1 MGQGDRAVIV
11 FHVAITT
18 HPEYLAKREP
28 HRRAHIERLAGL
40 RQGGAV
46 IGGGPAP
53 DGASVDLVYRL
64 QQPAQLKLVVEED
77 PYWVGGAWTG
87 YRERSFT
94 EFVEPWQLPPI
105 VLDGSR
111 RATIVEGQMADPDMA
126 QFVMIELRGAGRLV
140 FGGAFP
146 GGATLGVMKTDDAE
160 EATRWFADT
169 GFWTPESLTT
179 RPLLH
184 VL

>member
-1 MGQGDRAVIV
+1 VIV
-11 FHVAITT
+11 FHVAIAT
-18 HPEYLAKREP
+18 HPDYVAKREP

-40 RQGGAV
+40 RQLGAV

-53 DGASVDLVYRL
+53 DGGRVDLVYRL
-64 QQPAQLKLVVEED
+64 QQGAQLKPVVEED
-77 PYWVGGAWTG
+77 PYWLAGAWTG

-111 RATIVEGQMADPDMA
+111 RVTVVEGRMTDPDMA
-126 QFVMIELRGAGRLV
+126 QFVMIEMRGAGRLA
-140 FGGAFP
+140 FGGAFADA
-146 GGATLGVMKTDDAE
+146 ATLGLMNSADAD
-160 EATRWFADT
+160 EAKGWFAET
-169 GFWTPESLTT
+169 GFWEPASLTS
-179 RPLLH
+179 RPVLH

>member
-1 MGQGDRAVIV
+1 MIV
-11 FHVAITT
+11 FHVAIAT
-18 HPEYLAKREP
+18 HPDYVAKREP
-28 HRRAHIERLAGL
+28 HRRAHIERLTGL
-40 RQGGAV
+40 RQLGAV

-64 QQPAQLKLVVEED
+64 QQPSQLKPALEED
-77 PYWVGGAWTG
+77 PYWLGGAWTG

-111 RATIVEGQMADPDMA
+111 RITIVEGRMSDPDMA
-126 QFVMIELRGAGRLV
+126 QFVMIEMRGAGRLA
-140 FGGAFP
+140 FGGAFSD
-146 GGATLGVMKTDDAE
+146 GATLGFMKTEDAGD
-160 EATRWFADT
+160 AKGWFAET
-169 GFWTPESLTT
+169 GFWQADSLSA
-179 RPLLH
+179 RPLLY

>member
-1 MGQGDRAVIV
+1 MIV

-18 HPEYLAKREP
+18 HPDYTAKREP
-28 HRRAHIERLAGL
+28 HRGAHIERLTGL
-40 RQGGAV
+40 RQLGAL

-53 DGASVDLVYRL
+53 DGSGVDLVYRL
-64 QQPAQLKLVVEED
+64 QQAGQLKPALEED
-77 PYWVGGAWTG
+77 PYWVGGAWTA
-87 YRERSFT
+87 YRERSFA

-111 RATIVEGQMADPDMA
+111 RVTIVEGRMADPDMA
-126 QFVMIELRGAGRLV
+126 QFVMIEMRGAGRLV

-146 GGATLGVMKTDDAE
+146 DRATFGVMKSEDAE
-160 EATRWFADT
+160 EAKAWFAET
-169 GFWTPESLTT
+169 GFWEPESLTA

>member
-1 MGQGDRAVIV
+1 MIV

-18 HPEYLAKREP
+18 HPEYVTKREP
-28 HRRAHIERLAGL
+28 HRHAHLERLAGM

-53 DGASVDLVYRL
+53 DGSSVDIVYRV
-64 QQPAQLKLVVEED
+64 QQPPQLKLMIEED
-77 PYWVGGAWTG
+77 PYWVAGAWTG

-94 EFVEPWQLPPI
+94 EFVEPWQLAPI
-105 VLDGSR
+105 VVDGSR
-111 RATIVEGQMADPDMA
+111 RVTLVEGHMDDPDMA
-126 QFVMIELRGAGRLV
+126 QFVMIEMRGAGRLV
-140 FGGAFP
+140 FGGAFAD
-146 GGATLGVMKTDDAE
+146 GATLGFMKTEDPDEAKGWYAE
-160 EATRWFADT
+160 T
-169 GFWTPESLTT
+169 GFWTPESLTA

>member
-1 MGQGDRAVIV
+1 VIV

-18 HPEYLAKREP
+18 HPDYLAKREP
-28 HRRAHIERLAGL
+28 HRQAHIARLAGL

-64 QQPAQLKLVVEED
+64 QQPAQLKLVIEED

-111 RATIVEGQMADPDMA
+111 RVTVVEGRMNDPDMA

-140 FGGAFP
+140 LGGAFP
-146 GGATLGVMKTDDAE
+146 DGATLGMMKTEDAA
-160 EATRWFADT
+160 EAARWFADT
-169 GFWTPESLTT
+169 GFWMPESLTA

>member
-1 MGQGDRAVIV
+1 MIV
-11 FHVAITT
+11 FHVAIAT

-28 HRRAHIERLAGL
+28 HRHEHLGRLAGL

-53 DGASVDLVYRL
+53 DGSSADIVYRV
-64 QQPAQLKLVVEED
+64 QQPPQLKLMIEED

-94 EFVEPWQLPPI
+94 EFVEPWQLAPI
-105 VLDGSR
+105 VVDGSR
-111 RATIVEGQMADPDMA
+111 RVTLVEGRMSDPDMA
-126 QFVMIELRGAGRLV
+126 QFVMIEMRGAGRLV
-140 FGGAFP
+140 FGGAFAD
-146 GGATLGVMKTDDAE
+146 GATLGFMKTEDPD
-160 EATRWFADT
+160 EAKGWFAET
-169 GFWTPESLTT
+169 GFWTPESLAA
-179 RPLLH
+179 RRLLY

>member
-1 MGQGDRAVIV
+1 MIV
-11 FHVAITT
+11 LHVDIAT
-18 HPEYLAKREP
+18 HPEYLTRREP

-40 RQGGAV
+40 RQVGAV

-53 DGASVDLVYRL
+53 DGSRVELVYRL
-64 QQPAQLKLVVEED
+64 QQPAQLKPAIEED

-87 YRERSFT
+87 YQERSFS
-94 EFVEPWQLPPI
+94 EFVEPWRLPEI

-111 RATIVEGQMADPDMA
+111 RVTVVEGQMSDPDMA
-126 QFVMIELRGAGRLV
+126 QFVMIEMRGAGRLV
-140 FGGAFP
+140 FGGAFE
-146 GGATLGVMKTDDAE
+146 GGATLGLMKTEDAE
-160 EATRWFADT
+160 EAKTWFAET
-169 GFWTPESLTT
+169 GSWTPGTLTA

>member
-1 MGQGDRAVIV
+1 MIV
-11 FHVAITT
+11 FHVGITT
-18 HPEYLAKREP
+18 HPDYSVKREP
-28 HRRAHIERLAGL
+28 HRHAHIERLSGL
-40 RQGGAV
+40 RELGAV

-53 DGASVDLVYRL
+53 DGSGVDLIYRL
-64 QQPAQLKLVVEED
+64 QQPGQLKPAIEED
-77 PYWVGGAWTG
+77 PYWIGGAWTA

-111 RATIVEGQMADPDMA
+111 RVTIVEGHMADPDMA
-126 QFVMIELRGAGRLV
+126 QFVMIEMRGAGRLV

-146 GGATLGVMKTDDAE
+146 DTTTLGLMKTEDEE
-160 EATRWFADT
+160 EAKGWFAET
-169 GFWTPESLTT
+169 GFWTPESLTA

>member
-1 MGQGDRAVIV
+1 MIV

-18 HPEYLAKREP
+18 HPEYVAKREP

-53 DGASVDLVYRL
+53 DGTGVDLVYRL
-64 QQPAQLKLVVEED
+64 QQPGQLKLVIEED
-77 PYWVGGAWTG
+77 PYWIGGAWTG

-111 RATIVEGQMADPDMA
+111 RATVVEGRMADPDMA
-126 QFVMIELRGAGRLV
+126 QFVMIEMRGAGRLV

-146 GGATLGVMKTDDAE
+146 DGATFGLMKTTDAE
-160 EATRWFADT
+160 EAVRWYADT
-169 GFWTPESLTT
+169 GFWTAETLQA

>member
-1 MGQGDRAVIV
+1 MIV
-11 FHVAITT
+11 FHVTFET
-18 HPEYLAKREP
+18 HPEYLTRREP

-53 DGASVDLVYRL
+53 DGSRVEIVYRL
-64 QQPAQLKLVVEED
+64 QQPAQLKPAIEED

-87 YRERSFT
+87 YRERSFS
-94 EFVEPWQLPPI
+94 EFVEPWRLPEI

-111 RATIVEGQMADPDMA
+111 RVTVVEGQMSDPDMA
-126 QFVMIELRGAGRLV
+126 QFVMIEMRGAGRLV
-140 FGGAFP
+140 FGGAFE
-146 GGATLGVMKTDDAE
+146 GGSTLGLMKTEDVEVAK
-160 EATRWFADT
+160 TWFAET
-169 GFWTPESLTT
+169 GFWAPDTLTA

>member
-1 MGQGDRAVIV
+1 MIV
-11 FHVAITT
+11 FHVVITT
-18 HPEYLAKREP
+18 HPEYPAKREP

-40 RQGGAV
+40 RHGGAV

-53 DGASVDLVYRL
+53 DGSSVDLVYRL

-111 RATIVEGQMADPDMA
+111 RVTIVEGRMTDPDMA
-126 QFVMIELRGAGRLV
+126 QFVIIEMRGASRLV
-140 FGGAFP
+140 FGGAFAD
-146 GGATLGVMKTDDAE
+146 GSTLGVMKTEDGE
-160 EATRWFADT
+160 EATRWFAET
-169 GFWTPESLTT
+169 GFWTPESLAA

>member
-1 MGQGDRAVIV
+1 MIV
-11 FHVAITT
+11 FHVVVTT
-18 HPEYLAKREP
+18 HPDYLAKREP
-28 HRRAHIERLAGL
+28 HRRAHIERLTGL
-40 RQGGAV
+40 RELGAV

-53 DGASVDLVYRL
+53 DGGSVDLVYRL
-64 QQPAQLKLVVEED
+64 QQPAQLKPAIEED
-77 PYWVGGAWTG
+77 PYWLGGAWTG

-111 RATIVEGQMADPDMA
+111 RVTIVEGQITDADMA
-126 QFVMIELRGAGRLV
+126 QFVMIEMRGAGRLA
-140 FGGAFP
+140 FGGAFQ
-146 GGATLGVMKTDDAE
+146 GGATFGLMKTEDPE
-160 EATRWFADT
+160 EAKTWFADT
-169 GFWTPESLTT
+169 GFWEAASLRA

>member
-1 MGQGDRAVIV
+1 VIV
-11 FHVAITT
+11 LHVSITT
-18 HPEYLAKREP
+18 HSDYLARREP
-28 HRRAHIERLAGL
+28 LRRAHIERLTGL
-40 RQGGAV
+40 RELGAV

-53 DGASVDLVYRL
+53 DGSSVDLVYRL
-64 QQPAQLKLVVEED
+64 QQPSQLKPAIEED
-77 PYWVGGAWTG
+77 PYWTGGAWTS

-111 RATIVEGQMADPDMA
+111 RITLVEGRMTDPDMA
-126 QFVMIELRGAGRLV
+126 QFVMIEMRGAGRLL
-140 FGGAFP
+140 FGGAFAD
-146 GGATLGVMKTDDAE
+146 GATLGFMNSEDAGQ
-160 EATRWFADT
+160 ATAWFAET
-169 GFWTPESLTT
+169 GFWTPETLGA

>member
-1 MGQGDRAVIV
+1 MIV
-11 FHVAITT
+11 FHVSITT
-18 HPEYLAKREP
+18 HPDYLARREP
-28 HRRAHIERLAGL
+28 HRRAHIERLTGL
-40 RQGGAV
+40 RELGAV

-53 DGASVDLVYRL
+53 DGSSVDLVYRL
-64 QQPAQLKLVVEED
+64 QQPSQLTPAIEED
-77 PYWVGGAWTG
+77 PYWVGGAWTA

-111 RATIVEGQMADPDMA
+111 RVTIVEGRMTDPDMA
-126 QFVMIELRGAGRLV
+126 QFVMIEMRGAGRLL

-146 GGATLGVMKTDDAE
+146 DAATFGVMKSEEAE
-160 EATRWFADT
+160 EAKGWFAET
-169 GFWTPESLTT
+169 GFWEPESLTA
-179 RPLLH
+179 RGLLY

>member
-1 MGQGDRAVIV
+1 LIV

-18 HPEYLAKREP
+18 HPEYVARREP
-28 HRRAHIERLAGL
+28 HRRAHIERLEGL
-40 RQGGAV
+40 RRLGAV

-53 DGASVDLVYRL
+53 DGSSVDLVYRL
-64 QQPAQLKLVVEED
+64 QQPAQLKPAIEED
-77 PYWVGGAWTG
+77 PYWVDGAWTG

-94 EFVEPWQLPPI
+94 EFVEPWQLAPI

-111 RATIVEGQMADPDMA
+111 RVTVVEGRMSDPDMA
-126 QFVMIELRGAGRLV
+126 QFVMIEMRGAGRLV

-146 GGATLGVMKTDDAE
+146 GGATLGFMKTEDAD
-160 EATRWFADT
+160 EARGWFAET
-169 GFWTPESLTT
+169 GFWMPESLTA

>member
-1 MGQGDRAVIV
+1 LIV
-11 FHVAITT
+11 FHVAVTT
-18 HPEYLAKREP
+18 HPEYLARREP
-28 HRRAHIERLAGL
+28 HRHAHIERLAGL
-40 RQGGAV
+40 RQLGAL

-53 DGASVDLVYRL
+53 DGSSVDLVYRL
-64 QQPAQLKLVVEED
+64 QQPAQLKPAMEED
-77 PYWVGGAWTG
+77 PYWLGGAWTG
-87 YRERSFT
+87 YRERSFA

-111 RATIVEGQMADPDMA
+111 RVTVVEGQITDADMA
-126 QFVMIELRGAGRLV
+126 QFVMIEMRGAGRLA

-146 GGATLGVMKTDDAE
+146 GGATLGVMKSEDAE
-160 EATRWFADT
+160 EAKAWFAET
-169 GFWTPESLTT
+169 GFWDPASLTA

>member
-1 MGQGDRAVIV
+1 MIV
-11 FHVAITT
+11 FHVAIET
-18 HPEYLAKREP
+18 HPDYLAKREP

-40 RQGGAV
+40 RQGGAL

-53 DGASVDLVYRL
+53 DGTSVDLVYRL

-77 PYWVGGAWTG
+77 PYWIAGAWTG

-111 RATIVEGQMADPDMA
+111 RATIVEGRMTDPDMA

-146 GGATLGVMKTDDAE
+146 GGSTLGMMKTEDAA
-160 EATRWFADT
+160 EATRWFAET
-169 GFWTPESLTT
+169 GFWTPESLTA